1 MTFESLPGQYSVCR
15 LAAQAEVPSWVVGE
29 GFSSVTRTD
38 RELSI
43 VVPQNRVPPG
53 IQAERGWSGFCIAG
67 TLDFSEIGVLS
78 SVADVLAKVSIPIF
92 VVSTFD
98 TDFVFVPS
106 PSMKA
111 AIRALVAAGHS
122 FDFQ

>member
-1 MTFESLPGQYSVCR
+1 MTFESLPGQYSV
-15 LAAQAEVPSWVVGE
+15 
-29 GFSSVTRTD
+29 
-38 RELSI
+38 SI

-53 IQAERGWSGFCIAG
+53 IQAEHGWSGFSIVG
-67 TLDFSEIGVLS
+67 TLGFSEISVLS

-111 AIRALVAAGHS
+111 ASRALVAVGHS
-122 FDFQ
+122 FDMQ